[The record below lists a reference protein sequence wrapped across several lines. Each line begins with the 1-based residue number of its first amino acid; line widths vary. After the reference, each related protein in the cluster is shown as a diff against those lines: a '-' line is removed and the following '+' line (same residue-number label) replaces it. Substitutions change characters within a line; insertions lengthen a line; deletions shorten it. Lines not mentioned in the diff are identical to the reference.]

1 VFASPHLAGRAS
13 PPKPFYR
20 GAWLGFGLGF
30 TRAHFYRSLLESHA
44 AEFREAQ
51 ARLRELGASDELRE
65 VIVAGGGSRS
75 GFWNQLKADILGS
88 KYRRLVD
95 SDLSTLRGDAMIA
108 ARARGWPVL
117 DGEQA
122 FLQFDQEYTPDPEAA
137 EQYAKVLGDYRT
149 FTSGLDG
156 VMANLFS

>member
-1 VFASPHLAGRAS
+1 
-13 PPKPFYR
+13 
-20 GAWLGFGLGF
+20 
-30 TRAHFYRSLLESHA
+30 
-44 AEFREAQ
+44 
-51 ARLRELGASDELRE
+51 
-65 VIVAGGGSRS
+65 VAGGGSRS

-122 FLQFDQEYTPDPEAA
+122 FLQFDQEYLPDPEATLR
-137 EQYAKVLGDYRT
+137 YDKIIRDYRT
-149 FTSGLDG
+149 FTAGST
-156 VMANLFS
+156 A